1 MNKKFLLLA
10 FAPLFISSCA
20 ELNSALESVNKTMDV
35 ISESSMPKLQ
45 SASATKICD
54 DFSNNE
60 ISAKQ
65 RWIGA
70 YVSMSG
76 RVDEV
81 KENTWGK
88 PSIDFS
94 ISNNVNVLALPK
106 IGMNLQKLNKG
117 DKLVFKGIINDVMR
131 TGLSCNI
138 FLDKTSF

>member
-1 MNKKFLLLA
+1 MKKIYLPFV
-10 FAPLFISSCA
+10 FAPFFISACA
-20 ELNSALESVNKTMDV
+20 ELNSALESINKTMEEV
-35 ISESSMPKLQ
+35 SESQMPKLQ
-45 SASATKICD
+45 SASGSRICN

-65 RWIGA
+65 KWIGA

-88 PSIDFS
+88 PSVDFS

-106 IGMNLQKLNKG
+106 TGMNLQKLNKG

>member
-1 MNKKFLLLA
+1 MKKKFLLLA
-10 FAPLFISSCA
+10 FSSLFISSCA
-20 ELNSALESVNKTMDV
+20 ELNSALESVNKSMES
-35 ISESSMPKLQ
+35 ISESNMPKLQ
-45 SASATKICD
+45 SASATKICN

-65 RWIGA
+65 KWIGL

-76 RVDEV
+76 KVDEV

-88 PSIDFS
+88 PSVDFS
-94 ISNNVNVLALPK
+94 VSNSVNVLALPK
-106 IGMNLQKLNKG
+106 TGMNLQKLNKG
-117 DKLVFKGIINDVMR
+117 DRVVFKGIINDVMR